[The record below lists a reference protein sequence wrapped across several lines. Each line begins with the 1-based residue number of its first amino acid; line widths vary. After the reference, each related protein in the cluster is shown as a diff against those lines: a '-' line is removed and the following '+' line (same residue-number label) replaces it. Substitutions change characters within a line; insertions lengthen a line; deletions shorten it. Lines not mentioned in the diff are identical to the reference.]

1 MKTDDTQQ
9 EKVQSVEARPKFIL
23 AVLPII
29 SMLLP
34 VLLDIYHQMVDVN
47 TFKMGIITLLLTAAV
62 SFYIK
67 VNASVVWK
75 QRFVGGIV
83 TIAYLAGI
91 CLLLI
96 LPNSDIYC
104 FWMIGSLLVSLLVD
118 LKLGMLIHFNLAF
131 LLGISVNQ
139 KPEILIQILITGLIL
154 NMLSN
159 ALKKKSTFLYAT
171 IIILSTHITLSF
183 ALNNLVFEVETNVN
197 YFLSLTSVFF
207 VILVGVLVY
216 VLYDKKIGITT
227 IDSLEIN
234 KQFVIPQEEAA
245 STQQESLLVTESA
258 ALPGTEDNFING
270 MRTSYEVLCDP
281 ENDLLKQL
289 KEFDKV
295 LYEHALHIGDISKRA
310 AISIMANEMLAYA
323 GGLYHEAGKMRGKN
337 YIEEGLILADEYAFP
352 KELKAIIREHNIKY
366 DKPNSV
372 EAAIVMITDSV
383 VSTLDY
389 IEKTGDK
396 KFTTTKV
403 IENIFQMRMDKG
415 TFDTAGLSLKDYK
428 ALKEFYH
435 KEFETVQN

>member
-1 MKTDDTQQ
+1 MKTDDVQQ
-9 EKVQSVEARPKFIL
+9 EKEQPVESKPKFML
-23 AVLPII
+23 AVLPFI
-29 SMLLP
+29 SMLIP
-34 VLLDIYHQMVDVN
+34 VLLDVFYQTVDVN

-67 VNASVVWK
+67 VNASVIWK
-75 QRFVGGIV
+75 QRFVEGIV

-104 FWMIGSLLVSLLVD
+104 FWMIGSLLISLLID
-118 LKLGMLIHFNLAF
+118 LKLGILVHFNLAF
-131 LLGISVNQ
+131 LLGISVSQ
-139 KPEILIQILITGLIL
+139 KPEVLIQILITGLIL
-154 NMLSN
+154 NMLSD
-159 ALKKKSTFLYAT
+159 ALKKKSTFLYAA

-183 ALNNLVFEVETNVN
+183 ALNNLVFEVEANVN
-197 YFLSLTSVFF
+197 YFLSLTSLFF
-207 VILVGVLVY
+207 VILAGVLLY
-216 VLYDKKIGITT
+216 VLYDKNIGITT
-227 IDSLEIN
+227 IPSAEMDKL
-234 KQFVIPQEEAA
+234 VIPQEEAA
-245 STQQESLLVTESA
+245 STQQESLLEIERT
-258 ALPGTEDNFING
+258 ALPNTEDDFING

-289 KEFDKV
+289 REFDSM

-310 AISIMANEMLAYA
+310 ASSITANEMLAYA

-396 KFTTTKV
+396 KFTATKV
-403 IENIFQMRMDKG
+403 IDNIFQMRMDKG
-415 TFDTAGLSLKDYK
+415 TFDAAGLSLKDYK
-428 ALKEFYH
+428 ILKEFYH
-435 KEFETVQN
+435 KEFVTDQN

>member
-9 EKVQSVEARPKFIL
+9 EKVQSVETKPKLIL

-29 SMLLP
+29 SMLIP

-67 VNASVVWK
+67 VNASVIWK
-75 QRFVGGIV
+75 QRFVGSIV

-96 LPNSDIYC
+96 LPNSDTYC

-118 LKLGMLIHFNLAF
+118 LKLGMLIHFNLSF
-131 LLGISVNQ
+131 LLGISVSQ
-139 KPEILIQILITGLIL
+139 KPEIMIQILITGLIL
-154 NMLSN
+154 IMLSN

-183 ALNNLVFEVETNVN
+183 ALNNLVFEVESNVN
-197 YFLSLTSVFF
+197 YFLSLTSLFF
-207 VILVGVLVY
+207 VILAGVILY
-216 VLYDKKIGITT
+216 VLYDKRIGFT
-227 IDSLEIN
+227 IIDPLELD
-234 KQFVIPQEEAA
+234 KQFVIPQEESA
-245 STQQESLLVTESA
+245 STQQESLLEVEKTTLSS
-258 ALPGTEDNFING
+258 TEDDFING

-295 LYEHALHIGDISKRA
+295 LYEHALHIGNVSKRA
-310 AISIMANEMLAYA
+310 AISISANEMLAFA

-372 EAAIVMITDSV
+372 EAAIVMITDSI

-403 IENIFQMRMDKG
+403 VENIFQMRMDKG
-415 TFDTAGLSLKDYK
+415 TFDAAGLSLKDYK
-428 ALKEFYH
+428 VLKEFYH
-435 KEFETVQN
+435 REFE